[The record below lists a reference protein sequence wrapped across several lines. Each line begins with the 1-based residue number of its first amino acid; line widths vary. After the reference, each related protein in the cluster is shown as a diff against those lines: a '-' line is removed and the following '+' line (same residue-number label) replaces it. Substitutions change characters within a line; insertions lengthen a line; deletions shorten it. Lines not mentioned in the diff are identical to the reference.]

1 MPKKSRSRSTKEM
14 EQELRKRALED
25 TNTIQEWEVDGVSQL
40 EIKLSPS
47 PYKEPP
53 TEEELLAYIKRLEKM
68 PSTDAVTRGK
78 IAHLPPDISDA
89 GAVDSKCIDS
99 DVTRDLQAKI
109 KAALELLKD
118 YNTKLDKELE
128 DRKTVS
134 MKLQDLICV
143 QKDLLTQSEH
153 RLEEHQSYGKILS
166 KKLEEMKF
174 HVQSMPDL
182 TKLPSVTDGLAPL
195 PSAGDLFNI

>member
-1 MPKKSRSRSTKEM
+1 MSGFTESGFERKLAELNSTQLSIQTLSM
-14 EQELRKRALED
+14 WLVHHRKH
-25 TNTIQEWEVDGVSQL
+25 VDSVV
-40 EIKLSPS
+40 KVW
-47 PYKEPP
+47 YKEF
-53 TEEELLAYIKRLEKM
+53 L
-68 PSTDAVTRGK
+68 
-78 IAHLPPDISDA
+78 
-89 GAVDSKCIDS
+89 
-99 DVTRDLQAKI
+99 
-109 KAALELLKD
+109 KAQEHR
-118 YNTKLDKELE
+118 KLDKELD

-153 RLEEHQSYGKILS
+153 RLEEHQQYGKILS